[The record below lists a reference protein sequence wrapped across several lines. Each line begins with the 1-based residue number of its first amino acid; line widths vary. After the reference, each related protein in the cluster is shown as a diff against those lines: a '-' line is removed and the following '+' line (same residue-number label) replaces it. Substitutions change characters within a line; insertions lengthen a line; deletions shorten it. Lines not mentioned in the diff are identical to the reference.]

1 MTAKNGDTPQ
11 KHPSN
16 NKDRHPD
23 QGTVLDRIKM
33 PPMSGEEALRRFGE
47 GPSADGSGKTPTSTS
62 ISELESLH
70 PVMKLVALGGTLFL
84 IVTVLLGALYL
95 FAD

>member
-1 MTAKNGDTPQ
+1 MTAKNGDTPH

-16 NKDRHPD
+16 HKDRHPD

-47 GPSADGSGKTPTSTS
+47 GHASQTGSENAPQSG
-62 ISELESLH
+62 ELESLH
-70 PVMKLVALGGTLFL
+70 PIMKLLALGGTLLL
-84 IVTVLLGALYL
+84 IVAVLLGALYL
-95 FAD
+95 FAA